1 MYFPALH
8 FSYTYS
14 HMYFYIQNNLYSNN
28 ETEAQETDY
37 FAVKM
42 FSHSKINSIK
52 NLKHHNTVAGDVS
65 NEKIGI
71 VK

>member
-1 MYFPALH
+1 
-8 FSYTYS
+8 
-14 HMYFYIQNNLYSNN
+14 MYFYIQNNLYSNN

-65 NEKIGI
+65 NEKNWNSEITFLI
-71 VK
+71 VQIHKG